1 MDEKIEYVM
10 DVLDHEARVEFARLV
25 APWGTRM
32 HAVISLLAC
41 LELSKRSA
49 LALRQ
54 SAPFSPLWVMRRA
67 AEA

>member
-1 MDEKIEYVM
+1 MDDKIDYV
-10 DVLDHEARVEFARLV
+10 LSILSKQRRVEFETLV

-67 AEA
+67 VEA

>member
-1 MDEKIEYVM
+1 
-10 DVLDHEARVEFARLV
+10 VEFAKLV

-41 LELSKRSA
+41 LELSKRSM

-54 SAPFSPLWVMRRA
+54 STPFSPLWVMRRA

>member
-1 MDEKIEYVM
+1 
-10 DVLDHEARVEFARLV
+10 
-25 APWGTRM
+25 M

-54 SAPFSPLWVMRRA
+54 SAPFSPLWVMRRV

>member
-1 MDEKIEYVM
+1 
-10 DVLDHEARVEFARLV
+10 
-25 APWGTRM
+25 M

-41 LELSKRSA
+41 LELSKRSS

-54 SAPFSPLWVMRRA
+54 SPPFTPLWVLRRA